1 MTVAHFSFLTF
12 RLCDV
17 YFHTNT
23 TYQTAQTFPSRI
35 VIFAFSSLAIKLEVT
50 KT

>member
-1 MTVAHFSFLTF
+1 MTVAHLSFPTF
-12 RLCDV
+12 QLRDV

-23 TYQTAQTFPSRI
+23 TYQTAQTFSSRI
-35 VIFAFSSLAIKLEVT
+35 VIIAFSSLAIKLEVT